1 MPDPQIKVKIVIKT
15 NYRHEQQTGGQRK
28 FSQRHIEGV
37 LVAVYLN
44 NAGNNCAIDKVE
56 GVVCGRK
63 KGKGGRVT
71 RMEGA
76 GFDSDYHRLTFSDNC
91 KRVSRARL
99 FHAPFYAE
107 YRLATERV

>member
-63 KGKGGRVT
+63 KRERWKGDTDGGCRV
-71 RMEGA
+71 RLRLPP
-76 GFDSDYHRLTFSDNC
+76 FDFLR
-91 KRVSRARL
+91 
-99 FHAPFYAE
+99 
-107 YRLATERV
+107 